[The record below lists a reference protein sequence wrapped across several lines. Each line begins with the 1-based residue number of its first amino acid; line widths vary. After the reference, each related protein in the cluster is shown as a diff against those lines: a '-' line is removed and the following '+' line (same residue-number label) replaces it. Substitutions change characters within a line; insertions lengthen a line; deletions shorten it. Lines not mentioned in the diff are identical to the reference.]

1 MFTLFFRGMILYIAM
16 IFTMRALGKRQL
28 GQFQPYEFAM
38 TILLADVISAP
49 MESVSTPLL
58 HGLLPVAAMI
68 VVYGVITL
76 CSMKSDRLRAFF
88 SGKPAVVVRRGEID
102 RAELNR
108 LCLSVSDLL
117 EGLRGAGFLD
127 PADVGT
133 AIVEA
138 NGSISAFA
146 KSEERPPT
154 AREMGVSTPYEG
166 MPLVLIMDVRI
177 QPDNLR
183 ATGKD
188 ESWLNRLL
196 KARSLTVETV
206 FFSSLNTEGE
216 MLIQPMTG
224 EIETLRAMNEGEVGW

>member
-108 LCLSVSDLL
+108 LCMSVSDLL

-166 MPLVLIMDVRI
+166 MPLVLIMDGRI

-188 ESWLNRLL
+188 EAWLNRLL

-206 FFSSLNTEGE
+206 FFSSLNTEGK

-224 EIETLRAMNEGEVGW
+224 EIEMLRAMNEGEVGW

>member
-16 IFTMRALGKRQL
+16 ILTMRALGKRQL

-133 AIVEA
+133 
-138 NGSISAFA
+138 
-146 KSEERPPT
+146 
-154 AREMGVSTPYEG
+154 
-166 MPLVLIMDVRI
+166 VRF
-177 QPDNLR
+177 
-183 ATGKD
+183 
-188 ESWLNRLL
+188 RLL
-196 KARSLTVETV
+196 QSLKNARRRRGKWAFRRRMRECRS
-206 FFSSLNTEGE
+206 F
-216 MLIQPMTG
+216 
-224 EIETLRAMNEGEVGW
+224 

>member
-108 LCLSVSDLL
+108 LCMSVSDLL

-166 MPLVLIMDVRI
+166 MSLVLIMDGRI

-188 ESWLNRLL
+188 EAWLNRLL

>member
-102 RAELNR
+102 RAESEPPVPER
-108 LCLSVSDLL
+108 FRFAGGIARRGLSRS
-117 EGLRGAGFLD
+117 RGRGYGDCRGQRFDFGFCK
-127 PADVGT
+127 V
-133 AIVEA
+133 
-138 NGSISAFA
+138 
-146 KSEERPPT
+146 
-154 AREMGVSTPYEG
+154 
-166 MPLVLIMDVRI
+166 
-177 QPDNLR
+177 
-183 ATGKD
+183 
-188 ESWLNRLL
+188 
-196 KARSLTVETV
+196 
-206 FFSSLNTEGE
+206 
-216 MLIQPMTG
+216 
-224 EIETLRAMNEGEVGW
+224 